1 MYIEQVLG
9 NKLIAEN
16 TNFAVAQSAIQ
27 QEKVQVQLEYHN
39 IQIPDLA
46 LSLAPL
52 GFIFLWSIFL
62 LLFHKLRSNTDNK
75 TSLESKILQ
84 KVPCKKCQFFANNHY
99 LKCAVKPDS
108 VLTEKA
114 IDCSEYVPKKVGFPH
129 KKLFR

>member
-9 NKLIAEN
+9 NTFITDN
-16 TNFAVAQSAIQ
+16 TNLSIAQSPVQ
-27 QEKVQVQLEYHN
+27 QEKVQVQYHN

-52 GFIFLWSIFL
+52 GFIFVWAIFL
-62 LLFHKLRSNTDNK
+62 LLFHKIRTNTDDKVCVKN
-75 TSLESKILQ
+75 KILQ

-108 VLTEKA
+108 VLTEEA
-114 IDCSEYVPKKVGFPH
+114 IDCPEYVPKKVSFSH
-129 KKLFR
+129 KNLFR

>member
-9 NKLIAEN
+9 NTFMTDN
-16 TNFAVAQSAIQ
+16 TNLSIAQGAVQ
-27 QEKVQVQLEYHN
+27 QEKVQVQYHN

-52 GFIFLWSIFL
+52 GFIFVWAIFL
-62 LLFHKLRSNTDNK
+62 LLFHKIRTNADDKVCIKN
-75 TSLESKILQ
+75 KILQ

-108 VLTEKA
+108 VLTEAA
-114 IDCSEYVPKKVGFPH
+114 IDCSEYVPKKVGFSH
-129 KKLFR
+129 KNLFR

>member
-9 NKLIAEN
+9 NTLMADN
-16 TNFAVAQSAIQ
+16 TNLSIAQSAVQ
-27 QEKVQVQLEYHN
+27 QEKVQVQYHN

-52 GFIFLWSIFL
+52 GFIFVWAIFL
-62 LLFHKLRSNTDNK
+62 LLFHKIRTNTDDK
-75 TSLESKILQ
+75 VCLQSKILQ

-108 VLTEKA
+108 VLTEEA
-114 IDCSEYVPKKVGFPH
+114 IDCSEYVPKKVSFPP
-129 KKLFR
+129 KNLFH

>member
-9 NKLIAEN
+9 NTLITDN
-16 TNFAVAQSAIQ
+16 TNLAVAQSAVQ
-27 QEKVQVQLEYHN
+27 QEKVQAQYHN

-52 GFIFLWSIFL
+52 GFIFIWAVFL
-62 LLFHKLRSNTDNK
+62 LLFHKMRTNVDDK
-75 TSLESKILQ
+75 VYVKSKILK

-108 VLTEKA
+108 VLTEEA
-114 IDCSEYVPKKVGFPH
+114 INCSEYVHKKVSFPH

>member
-9 NKLIAEN
+9 NTFITDN
-16 TNFAVAQSAIQ
+16 TNLSIAQGAVQ
-27 QEKVQVQLEYHN
+27 QEKVQVQYHN

-52 GFIFLWSIFL
+52 GFIFVWAIFL
-62 LLFHKLRSNTDNK
+62 LLFHKIRTNADDKICVKN
-75 TSLESKILQ
+75 KILQ

-99 LKCAVKPDS
+99 LKCAVKPDT
-108 VLTEKA
+108 VLTEEA
-114 IDCSEYVPKKVGFPH
+114 IDCSEYVPQKVNFFH

>member
-9 NKLIAEN
+9 NTLMADN
-16 TNFAVAQSAIQ
+16 TNLSIAQSAVQ
-27 QEKVQVQLEYHN
+27 QEKVQVQYHN

-52 GFIFLWSIFL
+52 GFIFVWAMFL
-62 LLFHKLRSNTDNK
+62 LLFHKIRTNTDDRVCVK
-75 TSLESKILQ
+75 SKILQ

-108 VLTEKA
+108 VLTEA
-114 IDCSEYVPKKVGFPH
+114 SIDCSEYVTKKVGFSH
-129 KKLFR
+129 KNLFR